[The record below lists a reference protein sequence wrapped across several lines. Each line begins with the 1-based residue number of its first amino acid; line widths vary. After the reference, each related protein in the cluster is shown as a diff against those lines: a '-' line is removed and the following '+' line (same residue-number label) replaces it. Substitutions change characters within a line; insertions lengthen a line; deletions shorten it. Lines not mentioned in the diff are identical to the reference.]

1 MGRYL
6 GPVCRLCRREGAK
19 LYLKGERCISSKCA
33 ISKKKKAPGMAK
45 GRRGKVSNY
54 GLQLRE
60 KQKVKRYYYVSEGQ
74 FRRYFD
80 LATRVEGNTGDLL
93 LFFLE
98 KRLDNVVYRLGLASS
113 RKQARQ
119 MLSHGYVFV
128 NDQKAT
134 IASMQTAKGDVIRIK
149 DDKKNLPFLQDNIKR
164 DFALP
169 NWLEKL
175 DDFTGKLVD
184 EPSREA
190 ITDISIK
197 EQMIVELYSK

>member
-1 MGRYL
+1 
-6 GPVCRLCRREGAK
+6 
-19 LYLKGERCISSKCA
+19 
-33 ISKKKKAPGMAK
+33 MAR

-80 LATRVEGNTGDLL
+80 LASRVEGNTGDLL

-98 KRLDNVVYRLGLASS
+98 KRLDNVLYRLGLASS

-119 MLSHGYVFV
+119 MLNHGYVLL

-134 IASMQTAKGDVIRIK
+134 IPSMQTAKGDVLRIK
-149 DDKKNLPFLQDNIKR
+149 DDKKNLPFLQENIKR

-169 NWLEKL
+169 NWLEKV
-175 DDFTGKLVD
+175 DDFTGKVVD
-184 EPSREA
+184 EPSREG